1 MTDEQIIKAY
11 ERCFTLG
18 FDESTCY
25 ECPFYT
31 ATAKCT
37 EDLRDSVLALIN
49 RQQTKI
55 EALQT
60 DNKQLQSDVIN
71 ANQNWDHI
79 KGLWER
85 EKEKVEIAKQKVIC
99 ACKMLKSAKSEAIR
113 EFAEK
118 LKEKFGIADC
128 IVTVDSND
136 IDEVVKDMTERTD
149 NDG

>member
-49 RQQTKI
+49 RQKSDIEGLTAKI
-55 EALQT
+55 LVK
-60 DNKQLQSDVIN
+60 DNINDYNTAQLRI
-71 ANQNWDHI
+71 A
-79 KGLWER
+79 R
-85 EKEKVEIAKQKVIC
+85 EELRTAKT
-99 ACKMLKSAKSEAIR
+99 EAIK
-113 EFAEK
+113 EFAER
-118 LKEKFGIADC
+118 LKRTSIGLEIGDDKKFKMT
-128 IVTVDSND
+128 IVSTVA
-136 IDEVVKDMTERTD
+136 IDNLVKEMTEVQK
-149 NDG
+149 